1 MVAEAHKYL
10 YEKIVSCQYLPGQAI
25 NEKELLDETGF
36 GRTPLRE
43 ALLALQKEGL
53 VEIFPRKGMRIAP
66 YTEESVVELYQ
77 ARKLME
83 PNITTEYKTLYSKD
97 KLLDFQTR
105 FQHSDTLTDLERFNL
120 DADFHSY
127 LIAITGNSI
136 LINMY
141 QSLMVQ
147 QVRLGMY
154 AVTRS
159 SATRSDD
166 LKQHVAIIDALL
178 RENEEDVRDAI
189 IVHINHSM
197 IRSLNAIRDT

>member
-1 MVAEAHKYL
+1 MVAEAHRYL

-66 YTEESVVELYQ
+66 YTEKSVVELYQ

-97 KLLDFQTR
+97 KLLDFQTQ
-105 FQHSDTLTDLERFNL
+105 FQHSDTLTDLARFNL

-141 QSLMVQ
+141 QSLMVC
-147 QVRLGMY
+147 RDPIIGHPLGRFE
-154 AVTRS
+154 AAR
-159 SATRSDD
+159 R
-166 LKQHVAIIDALL
+166 HHRRVAA
-178 RENEEDVRDAI
+178 RKRGGCA
-189 IVHINHSM
+189 
-197 IRSLNAIRDT
+197 